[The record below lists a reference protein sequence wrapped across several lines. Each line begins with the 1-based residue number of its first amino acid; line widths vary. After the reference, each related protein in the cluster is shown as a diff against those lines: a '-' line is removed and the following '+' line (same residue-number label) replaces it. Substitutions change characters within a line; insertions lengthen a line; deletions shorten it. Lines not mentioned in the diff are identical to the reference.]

1 MMQDVLT
8 AAYESEI
15 RGKDKRLDK
24 LTIERIEKV
33 SRFLVSTEYK
43 RSLILCGGIGN
54 GKTTM
59 LNAIH
64 RAVKQLKL
72 VDQLSYLWN
81 LSIFTAERINEAAS
95 LPVGEQYQGICSCP
109 WLGIDDLGCE
119 STVVKVYGT
128 ERMPVANLIFERY
141 KRNPKN
147 YDNPMVI
154 TTNLSMGEISQI
166 YGERVA
172 DRLKEMCEVIVYDNP
187 SYRK

>member
-1 MMQDVLT
+1 MADVLM
-8 AAYESEI
+8 AAYESEM
-15 RGKDKRLDK
+15 RGMDKRLDK
-24 LTIERIEKV
+24 VTIERIGKV

-43 RSLILCGGIGN
+43 RSLMLCGGIGN

-64 RAVKQLKL
+64 KAVKQLKG
-72 VDQLSYLWN
+72 VEQLGYLWN
-81 LSIFTAERINEAAS
+81 LMIFSAERINEAAS
-95 LPVGEQYQGICSCP
+95 MPVSTQYQGICTCP

-119 STVVKVYGT
+119 SSIVKVYGT
-128 ERMPVANLIFERY
+128 ERMPVVDLIYERY

-147 YDNPMVI
+147 YDNPMII
-154 TTNLSMGEISQI
+154 TTNLTMGEISQR

-187 SYRK
+187 SFRK

>member
-1 MMQDVLT
+1 MTDVLM
-8 AAYESEI
+8 AAYEAEM

-24 LTIERIEKV
+24 VTIERIGKV
-33 SRFLVSTEYK
+33 AKFLTSPDYK

-64 RAVKQLKL
+64 RAVKQLKS
-72 VDQLSYLWN
+72 VEQLGYLWN
-81 LSIFTAERINEAAS
+81 LTIFTAERINEAAS
-95 LPVGEQYQGICSCP
+95 MPVSTHYQGICTCP

-119 STVVKVYGT
+119 SSIVKVYGT
-128 ERMPVANLIFERY
+128 ERMPVVDLIYERY

-147 YDNPMVI
+147 YDNPMII
-154 TTNLSMGEISQI
+154 TTNLSMSQI
-166 YGERVA
+166 AEQYGERVA

-187 SYRK
+187 SFRK